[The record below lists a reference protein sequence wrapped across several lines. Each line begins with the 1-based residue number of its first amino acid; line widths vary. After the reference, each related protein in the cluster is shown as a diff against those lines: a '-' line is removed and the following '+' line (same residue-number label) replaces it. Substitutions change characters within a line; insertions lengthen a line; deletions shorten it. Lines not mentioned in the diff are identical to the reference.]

1 MIPLSWT
8 IWAWFASVL
17 LLPYRPAAA
26 AATWPS
32 SIDEL
37 EDIMLLNTGEQARG
51 FAVAVTPCSFSAQG
65 NGRIAAAEWLR
76 TAFHDMATG
85 NVLTGKGG
93 VDASIVFET
102 GGIATEDIGPAFNT
116 TLATFTPFLTSR
128 SSMADLIAL
137 GVYTA
142 VRSCGGPVV
151 PIRAGRIDAE
161 VAAPPGVPLPQN
173 SLDTFL
179 GQFARVGFNAT
190 EMIAVVLCG
199 HTLGGVHAADFPR
212 IVIPGTVPNDFQHFD
227 TTAAT
232 FDERIATEYISGTTE
247 DPMVVG
253 ESTSTGLNAD
263 GRIFASD
270 GNVTVTA
277 MSDPETFSSVC
288 TTMLQKMIE
297 VVPSNTVLTDVIIPY
312 DVKPSAIQLTL
323 LDGGSYLSF
332 TGQIRVRTTVVPA
345 SQIASVQLVYKDR
358 NGGNACGSCIINANF
373 EGNAAGFDDTFAVS
387 PLLILVST
395 VELRYDIFL

>member
-1 MIPLSWT
+1 MIPLSCT
-8 IWAWFASVL
+8 LWAWIASVLL

-65 NGRIAAAEWLR
+65 DGRIAAAEWLR

-85 NVLTGKGG
+85 NVLTGEGG

-137 GVYTA
+137 GVYTS

-151 PIRAGRIDAE
+151 PVRAGRIDAK
-161 VAAPPGVPLPQN
+161 VAAPPGVPLPQDP
-173 SLDTFL
+173 LDTFL

-199 HTLGGVHAADFPR
+199 HTLGGVHAADFPQ
-212 IVIPGTVPNDFQHFD
+212 VVVPGTVPNDFQHFD
-227 TTAAT
+227 TTAAI

-247 DPMVVG
+247 DPLAVG
-253 ESTSTGLNAD
+253 ISTSNGLNSD

-270 GNVTVTA
+270 GKVTVTA

-288 TTMLQKMIE
+288 TTMLQKLIE
-297 VVPSNTVLTDVIIPY
+297 VVPSNVVLTDVIVPY

-323 LDGGSYLSF
+323 LDGGGYLTF

-345 SQIASVQLVYKDR
+345 SQIASVQLVYTDR
-358 NGGNACGSCIINANF
+358 NGGNACGSCIIDTVF

-387 PLLILVST
+387 PLLIFVLT
-395 VELRYDIFL
+395 LIEI